1 MPRTQE
7 MAMEATPR
15 AEYEKRLQ
23 QRRSSAESMDGWHH
37 RIGNARLILFIA
49 AVILAWLAFK
59 SQRISPWW
67 ILIPLC
73 GFTVLV
79 VLHGRVLQQLQQLR
93 RAVEFYK
100 RGLDRLDERWEGE
113 GEPGDRFRDSS
124 HPYSEDL
131 DLFGK
136 GSLFELLCSARTH
149 AGEQTLASWLKSPA
163 QITEIRARQ
172 GAVEELRSS
181 LNLREDLAGIGTDL
195 RAGVNP
201 DTLIRW
207 GEGPMRFRSN
217 AIRIAAAL
225 LTSLALVALGIWIST
240 GNHEWFSLTVLIE
253 LLFVYFQRRAVG
265 PAVASAENAGRDLA
279 LLASVLARLEREHF
293 KAAHLKS
300 LRAVLD
306 REGKPPSRLI
316 AQLDRLIVLLDSR
329 RNMLFAPIAL
339 VLLWEIQLA
348 FLVEDWRRKNGH
360 AIAAWLAAVA
370 ELEALSSLA
379 GYAYEHPDDPFPEIS
394 ERSPCFE
401 GNGLGHPLLPESKCV
416 RNDVALTGEMQVL
429 VVSGS
434 NMSGKSTLLRTVG
447 INAVLA
453 LAGAPVRAKSLV
465 ISPLAIGASIRIM
478 DSLQAGTSRFY
489 AEITRLRKLVAL
501 ADGQIPLMFLLDE
514 LLHGTNSHDRRIGA
528 EAVIRGLVHRNSVGL
543 LTTHDLALAHIAEV
557 LAPHAVNV
565 HFEDQIENGRIAFD
579 YRLLP
584 GIVRKSNAL
593 ELMRS
598 IGLEV

>member
-1 MPRTQE
+1 MSQTKEMP
-7 MAMEATPR
+7 MEPTPK

-23 QRRSSAESMDGWHH
+23 QRRSSVGSLDRWHH

-59 SQRISPWW
+59 ARSISPWW

-73 GFTVLV
+73 SFIGLAL
-79 VLHGRVLQQLQQLR
+79 LHGRVLQNLQTLR
-93 RAVEFYK
+93 RAVEFYR
-100 RGLDRLDERWEGE
+100 RGLARLDERWEGE

-149 AGEQTLASWLKSPA
+149 GGEQTLASWLKSPTGIA
-163 QITEIRARQ
+163 EIRARQ
-172 GAVEELRSS
+172 GAVHELRSS
-181 LNLREDLAGIGTDL
+181 LMLREDLAGMGTDL
-195 RAGVNP
+195 RAEVNP
-201 DTLIRW
+201 DTLVQW
-207 GEGPMRFRSN
+207 GEGPARFRSN
-217 AIRIAAAL
+217 FVRIAAAV
-225 LTSLALVALGIWIST
+225 LTFLTLVALGSWIAT
-240 GNHEWFSLTVLIE
+240 DPHLWFSLAVLIE
-253 LLFVYFQRRAVG
+253 LLFIYFQRHTVG
-265 PAVASAENAGRDLA
+265 PIVASAEKAGRDLD
-279 LLASVLARLEREHF
+279 LLASVLARLESENF
-293 KAAHLKS
+293 KSSYLKS
-300 LRAVLD
+300 LRAILD

-316 AQLDRLIVLLDSR
+316 GQLNRLIVLLDSK
-329 RNMLFAPIAL
+329 RNKLFAPIAL
-339 VLLWEIQLA
+339 VLLWEIQFA
-348 FLVEDWRRKNGH
+348 FLIEDWRRKNGH
-360 AIAAWLAAVA
+360 AISAWLSAVA

-379 GYAYEHPDDPFPEIS
+379 GYAYEHPNDPFPEIS
-394 ERSPCFE
+394 ERSPCFQGRE
-401 GNGLGHPLLPESKCV
+401 LGHPLLPESKCV
-416 RNDVALTGEMQVL
+416 RNDVDLTDGVQAL

-465 ISPLAIGASIRIM
+465 LSPLAMGASIRVM

-501 ADGQIPLMFLLDE
+501 ADGPIPLMFLLDE
-514 LLHGTNSHDRRIGA
+514 LLHGTNSHDRRLGA
-528 EAVIRGLVHRNSVGL
+528 EAVIKGLVQRGSIGL

-557 LAPHAVNV
+557 LAPRAVNV
-565 HFEDQIENGRIAFD
+565 HFEDHIENGHIVFD
-579 YRLLP
+579 YHLLP
-584 GIVRKSNAL
+584 GIVKKSNAL